1 MTGYRRGS
9 VRYTVALVFTFGVWF
24 LGLALEVAAVY
35 LLRAASW
42 AKGHV
47 NGIAAAGLVAT
58 LMVSGGYLLVDV
70 VRVDPLGDTFTVR
83 VELAGS
89 GGLLE
94 HSDVTFRG
102 VRVGTVRSL
111 ELSETG
117 VTAVADIDAA
127 YRVPMGGVVVVARL
141 SAAGEQYLDIRPD
154 SDDGPYLTDGA
165 VVERDRTSTPVTID
179 EFLTDTADFI
189 GGLNPQRLNVIVA
202 ELDKALAG
210 GPDQLRTV
218 ISGISQAMVGMT
230 ELLPQTRNLVEK
242 LAVIAETTSHAQP
255 DLRTLV
261 EGSGVLFGQFAAADQ
276 ELRRILD
283 LGPGQLATLGGVI
296 AETTDP
302 VTNLVTNL
310 RAITRAA
317 RLRTPALTA
326 LFPALRTGTA
336 LLGVPAH
343 DNAFHTMVDI
353 WPRPFCEYDTIPV
366 SPATLSDGTVRL
378 YNYCVTSDPAQQ
390 IRGSAN
396 APRPDTPDNT
406 AGPPPGST
414 GDERS
419 VPLPGR

>member
-1 MTGYRRGS
+1 MTEYPRGS
-9 VRYTVALVFTFGVWF
+9 VRFTLALVFTVGIWFAGV
-24 LGLALEVAAVY
+24 ALEVAAQY
-35 LLRAASW
+35 LLRAAGW
-42 AKGHV
+42 AKQHV
-47 NGIAAAGLVAT
+47 NGIAAVGLVLT
-58 LMVSGGYLLVDV
+58 LLVSGGYLLVDV
-70 VRVDPLGDTFTVR
+70 IRVDPRRDSFTVR

-94 HSDVTFRG
+94 HSDATFRG

-111 ELSETG
+111 ELSGTG
-117 VTAVADIDAA
+117 VTAVVDIDAG
-127 YRVPMGGVVVVARL
+127 YHVPAGGAVVVARL
-141 SAAGEQYLDIRPD
+141 SAAGEQYLDFRPD
-154 SDDGPYLTDGA
+154 SNDAPYLSDGA
-165 VVERDRTSTPVTID
+165 IVERDRTATPVTID
-179 EFLTDTADFI
+179 EFLTDTAGFI

-202 ELDKALAG
+202 ELDRALAG

-242 LAVIAETTSHAQP
+242 LSVIAETTSHAQP

-276 ELRRILD
+276 ELRRLLD
-283 LGPGQLATLGGVI
+283 LGPGQLATLGGVV

-302 VTNLVTNL
+302 ITNLVTNL

-366 SPATLSDGTVRL
+366 SPATVSDGTVRL

-390 IRGSAN
+390 VRGSAN
-396 APRPDTPDNT
+396 APRPATPDNT

-419 VPLPGR
+419 APLPGR

>member
-1 MTGYRRGS
+1 MTEYPRGS
-9 VRYTVALVFTFGVWF
+9 VRYTLALVVTFGIWA
-24 LGLALEVAAVY
+24 LGVALEVAAEF

-42 AKGHV
+42 GKRHV
-47 NGIAAAGLVAT
+47 NGVAAVGLVVT
-58 LMVSGGYLLVDV
+58 LLVSGGYLLLDV
-70 VRVDPLGDTFTVR
+70 IRIDPLRDTFTVR

-89 GGLLE
+89 GGLLA

-117 VTAVADIDAA
+117 VVAVAEIDAA
-127 YRVPMGGVVVVARL
+127 YRVPAGSAVVVARL

-154 SDDGPYLTDGA
+154 TDDAPYLADGA
-165 VVERDRTSTPVTID
+165 VVELARTATPVTIN
-179 EFLTDTADFI
+179 EFLTNTGDFI

-242 LAVIAETTSHAQP
+242 LSVIAETTSHAQP
-255 DLRTLV
+255 DLRILV
-261 EGSGVLFGQFAAADQ
+261 EGSGVLFGQFAAADR

-283 LGPGQLATLGGVI
+283 LGPGQLATLGGVV

-302 VTNLVTNL
+302 ITNLVTNL
-310 RAITRAA
+310 RAITQAA
-317 RLRTPALTA
+317 RLRTPALSA
-326 LFPALRTGTA
+326 LFPALRSGTA

-366 SPATLSDGTVRL
+366 SPATISDGSVRL
-378 YNYCVTSDPAQQ
+378 YNYCVIDDPAQQ

-396 APRPDTPDNT
+396 APRPTTPDNT
-406 AGPPPGST
+406 AGPPPGVT